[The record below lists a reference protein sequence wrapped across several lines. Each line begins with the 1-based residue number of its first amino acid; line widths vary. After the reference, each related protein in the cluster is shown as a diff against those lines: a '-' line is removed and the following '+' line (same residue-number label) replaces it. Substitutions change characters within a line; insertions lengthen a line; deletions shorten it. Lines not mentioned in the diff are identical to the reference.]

1 MTFSPRLPLLA
12 ALAAASSLLVAGCGT
27 EETGA
32 RTTLQPVQVT
42 SYVVED
48 PVTTTTSTT
57 VPTSI
62 VGGMDPNEQTYTVQR
77 GDSVY
82 RIAELHGIGPD
93 VLAAYNVWA
102 EGIQHPLQVGDVV
115 KIPPG
120 SKIPGVTSGDSGTS
134 ASGTTPATG
143 TEAAGT
149 GCQHTIVA
157 GENPSKVAKKYGITV
172 DELFAANPGGV
183 MDTFLVGAVLN
194 IPANGDC

>member
-1 MTFSPRLPLLA
+1 MTFPPRLSVLA
-12 ALAAASSLLVAGCGT
+12 AFSAVPLLLVAGCGT
-27 EETGA
+27 DETGA

-57 VPTSI
+57 VPSSI
-62 VGGMDPNEQTYTVQR
+62 AGGVNPNEQSYTVQG

-82 RIAELHGIGPD
+82 RIAELHGIAPD
-93 VLAAYNVWA
+93 VLAAYNVWP
-102 EGIQHPLQVGDVV
+102 EGIQHPLKVGDLV

-120 SKIPGVTSGDSGTS
+120 SKIPGVTSGDSGTT

-143 TEAAGT
+143 TEAAGA

-172 DELFAANPGGV
+172 DELFAANAGGV
-183 MDTFLVGAVLN
+183 MDTFLIGAVLN